1 MKNKWIVKRIENYQK
16 NVPLE
21 IHYRCRHRPTC
32 SEYAK
37 QAYSRYNFFYASF
50 LTTKR
55 LLKCNRLFKPSYDPV
70 PIKYSKIVKDARK
83 IIKNFKNKNIAIDA
97 TCGNGHDTIYLSKY
111 FEKVY
116 SFDIQEL
123 AIKRTK
129 QKLYY
134 INNVELYVDD
144 FNNISSYN
152 IKPNLIIFN
161 LGFLPG
167 SNRKIKTQDYTPELA
182 IRKCYDMLNDDGI
195 IIVCSYRAHD
205 GGMDEF
211 NKIINEIKN
220 LNYTIK
226 GKYKNNEALIV
237 IKKESLK

>member
-1 MKNKWIVKRIENYQK
+1 MKNKHIVKLIETYQK
-16 NVPLE
+16 NRTDE
-21 IHYRCRHRPTC
+21 MHYRCRHRPTC

-37 QAYSRYNFFYASF
+37 QAYQRYNFFYASF

-55 LLKCNRLFKPSYDPV
+55 LMKCNRLFKPSYDPV

-83 IIKNFKNKNIAIDA
+83 IMKNNKNKTIAIDA

-111 FEKVY
+111 YKKVY

-134 INNVELYVDD
+134 IDNVELHIED
-144 FNNISSYN
+144 FNNI
-152 IKPNLIIFN
+152 PNYEVKADLIVFN

-167 SNRKIKTQDYTPELA
+167 SNRKVKTQDYTPEKA
-182 IRKCYDMLNDDGI
+182 IRNCYDLLNDEGI
-195 IIVCSYRAHD
+195 MVICSYRAHD
-205 GGMDEF
+205 GGMDEY
-211 NKIINEIKN
+211 NKIVEEIKD
-220 LNYTIK
+220 LNYTVK
-226 GKYKNNEALIV
+226 EKYKNKEALIV
-237 IKKESLK
+237 IKKESHN

>member
-111 FEKVY
+111 FKNVY

-182 IRKCYDMLNDDGI
+182 IRSCYNTLNDNGI
-195 IIVCSYRAHD
+195 IIICSYRAHD

-211 NKIINEIKN
+211 NKIINEIKD

-226 GKYKNNEALIV
+226 EKYKNNEALIV

>member
-1 MKNKWIVKRIENYQK
+1 MRNKHIVKLIETYQK
-16 NVPLE
+16 NRTDE
-21 IHYRCRHRPTC
+21 MHYRCRHRPTC

-37 QAYSRYNFFYASF
+37 QAYQRYNFFYASF

-55 LLKCNRLFKPSYDPV
+55 LMKCNRLFKPSYDPV

-83 IIKNFKNKNIAIDA
+83 TIKNFKNKNVAIDA
-97 TCGNGHDTIYLSKY
+97 TCGNGHDTIFLSKH
-111 FEKVY
+111 FKTVH

-134 INNVELYVDD
+134 IDNVNLYVDD
-144 FNNISSYN
+144 FNNIINYD
-152 IKPNLIIFN
+152 IKPDLIIFN

-167 SNRKIKTQDYTPELA
+167 SNRKIKTQDYTPEKA
-182 IRKCYDMLNDDGI
+182 IRNCYNMLNDNGI
-195 IIVCSYRAHD
+195 IIICSYRAHD
-205 GGMDEF
+205 GGMDEY
-211 NKIINEIKN
+211 NRIIDEIKD
-220 LNYTIK
+220 LNYSVK
-226 GKYKNNEALIV
+226 EKYKNNEALIT